1 MTLARMSLAVA
12 AGSAIGGVLRFWMT
26 AWVSAALPH
35 ALPLGTIAV
44 NIIGS
49 CAMGVVGALFSNSP
63 TALGGPVGH
72 HFVMA
77 GVLGGF
83 TTFSAFSLQTLVLL
97 QQGQWGWAAANVAL
111 SLALCLGAVWF
122 GWALAAR
129 I

>member
-26 AWVSAALPH
+26 TWASAAMPH

-49 CAMGVVGALFSNSP
+49 CAIGVIAALISNSP
-63 TALGGPVGH
+63 GALGGTVGH
-72 HFVMA
+72 HFLMA

-83 TTFSAFSLQTLVLL
+83 TTFSAFSVQTLVLL

-111 SLALCLGAVWF
+111 SLALCLGAVWI
-122 GWALAAR
+122 GWALAVR
-129 I
+129 V